1 MSSNHS
7 KTRNNLLPGLI
18 LGILA
23 FLRPLGAGGAEN
35 GEKTLTFSAGAAIA
49 GLGLN
54 LHEPAWL
61 AGSSPA
67 RFSFGHIHSLGKG
80 LARSSQMPELEP
92 VETYGS
98 FFGVKLT
105 LKLKGGWNTF
115 SGGDIEKGFGGMY
128 DKAAYLISMDGASI
142 TKSQKEL
149 PHSGL
154 EFGGDLIYCI
164 TPRFGIGIGAG
175 RISAAEKSI
184 IIYEIQAPNYERI
197 NINPRIKVSVL
208 RFGLFYAIPF
218 AGRLAIS
225 VHGGPALYS
234 AQYRY
239 NMTVMNTTA
248 VSYSMP
254 IILAGFLPT
263 GFYQEA
269 TAKQM
274 GFEGGVGFEF
284 NANPFVAFFLEALG
298 RYAKIEGFEGNE
310 EKTIF
315 VNYHRQVLN
324 QEGSLY
330 LINAGDYP
338 LLDIVPPEGSAGA
351 PARKAALDFSGFS
364 LSAGLKLRF

>member
-35 GEKTLTFSAGAAIA
+35 GEKTLIFSAGAAIS

-54 LHEPAWL
+54 LEEPACL

-67 RFSFGHIHSLGKG
+67 RFSLGHVHSLGNG

-115 SGGDIEKGFGGMY
+115 SGGDIKNGIGGMY
-128 DKAAYLISMDGASI
+128 DLTAHLISVDGVPI
-142 TKSQKEL
+142 TRSQKEL
-149 PHSGL
+149 PHDGL

-164 TPRFGIGIGAG
+164 TPRFGVGIGMS
-175 RISAAEKSI
+175 RINAEEKSVI
-184 IIYEIQAPNYERI
+184 FYEIQSPGYERI
-197 NINPRIKVSVL
+197 NINSGVKVSVL
-208 RFGLFYAIPF
+208 RLGLFYAVPF

-254 IILAGFLPT
+254 IILAGFLPI
-263 GFYQEA
+263 GLYQEDE
-269 TAKQM
+269 AKQW
-274 GFEGGVGFEF
+274 GLEGGVGFEF

-298 RYAKIEGFEGNE
+298 RYAKIEGFEGKE
-310 EKTIF
+310 EETRYI
-315 VNYHRQVLN
+315 NYRRQVLS

-338 LLDIVPPEGSAGA
+338 LLDIIPPEGSFGTA
-351 PARKAALDFSGFS
+351 ARKAVLDFSGLSF
-364 LSAGLKLRF
+364 SAGLKLRF